1 MWLGEVE
8 YEDDGDRLPVRGRE
22 CEARALPDHVE
33 DMSSRPAMTPCG
45 ATAIASPLLSRFDII
60 IVLQDQPQKEWD
72 KKVSTF
78 LLQQAVGVGGTAN
91 VMGQCVYLRLV
102 S

>member
-1 MWLGEVE
+1 MKLNTKTTVIACCNPKGQFDPTV
-8 YEDDGDRLPVRGRE
+8 DLT
-22 CEARALPDHVE
+22 AN
-33 DMSSRPAMTPCG
+33 
-45 ATAIASPLLSRFDII
+45 TAIASPLLSRFDII